1 MKDLLVMKFGGT
13 SMGSAER
20 IKVAAEICIDQ
31 KRARPVV
38 AVVSAMSKI
47 TDLLLDSLRK
57 AEAGDESGLDFNLH
71 KLRERHHEACPE
83 LLDSQRRSVALAGI
97 DALLSDFR
105 RICHGVRILGE
116 RPPKSVDEAV
126 AIGERLSSLLMA
138 EYFEWWECPRA
149 AVSGS
154 DVIVTDAVFGS
165 ASPIMEETRKR
176 APEKLRPM
184 IEAGEVPVVT
194 GFNGA
199 TLDGRPTTLGRGGS
213 DFSASILAAA
223 LDASELWI
231 WTDVDGIMSADPR
244 LVPDAL
250 VLDEVTYAEAA
261 ELAYNGAKV
270 LHPRTLAPLVERRIP
285 VWSKN
290 SFNAAQPGTRIV
302 PASQPSY
309 PGPRAVTSMRGVALV
324 SLEPA
329 SAAVSGTRMM
339 ARALDALAAANA
351 EVLTFS
357 SSSYRQSFCFLIR
370 REELD
375 SVMETLEGAGAGTGA
390 RLSETHRGGR
400 KRRPAGSGGRRHARD
415 AGSGGPHFQ
424 RDLAAER
431 EYHRHRSGVERNHHQ
446 HRGPQGWVGERG
458 AGGARRVQHGGSG
471 WRGRLSDWGHIFRRH
486 CESARLSRDCL
497 RHRRLQ
503 LGTLRRCRGA
513 VGLPHNVAR
522 RIREHYVGVLWPR
535 VVDKLLPLIL
545 SAVERREVRLFRF
558 CERSPHAMQNHHPDE
573 RGHTLKIHHLV
584 VIDSRI

>member
-20 IKVAAEICIDQ
+20 IKVAARICIEQ

-71 KLRERHHEACPE
+71 KLRERHHETCGE
-83 LLDSQRRSVALAGI
+83 LLVDAAAERRAVALAGV
-97 DALLSDFR
+97 DALLADFR

-126 AIGERLSSLLMA
+126 AIGEKLSSLLMA
-138 EYFEWWECPRA
+138 EYLESVDVPA
-149 AVSGS
+149 QAVSGS
-154 DVIVTDAVFGS
+154 DVIVTDAVFGA

-176 APEKLRPM
+176 APAKLGPL
-184 IEAGEVPVVT
+184 IEAGQVPVVT

-199 TLDGRPTTLGRGGS
+199 TVDGRPTTLGRGGS

-250 VLDEVTYAEAA
+250 VLDQVTYAEAA

-290 SFNAAQPGTRIV
+290 SFNTGHPGTRIV
-302 PASQPSY
+302 SSLQTSY
-309 PGPRAVTSMRGVALV
+309 PGPRAVTSMRGVALI

-339 ARALDALAAANA
+339 ARALDSLAAANA

-357 SSSYRQSFCFLIR
+357 SSSYRQNFCFLIR
-370 REELD
+370 HEELD
-375 SVMETLEGAGAGTGA
+375 SVMETLEGSFALELAHGYLKPIEVDENVGLLAVVGEGMRGTPGLAGRIFSAISQQKVNIIAIAQGSSEITISIVVHKDGLESAVRAVHAECNMGA
-390 RLSETHRGGR
+390 R
-400 KRRPAGSGGRRHARD
+400 
-415 AGSGGPHFQ
+415 
-424 RDLAAER
+424 
-431 EYHRHRSGVERNHHQ
+431 
-446 HRGPQGWVGERG
+446 
-458 AGGARRVQHGGSG
+458 
-471 WRGRLSDWGHIFRRH
+471 
-486 CESARLSRDCL
+486 
-497 RHRRLQ
+497 
-503 LGTLRRCRGA
+503 
-513 VGLPHNVAR
+513 
-522 RIREHYVGVLWPR
+522 
-535 VVDKLLPLIL
+535 
-545 SAVERREVRLFRF
+545 
-558 CERSPHAMQNHHPDE
+558 
-573 RGHTLKIHHLV
+573 
-584 VIDSRI
+584 